1 MLTPLARSSLA
12 VAKQLCAGRP
22 ALQAQLQPLF
32 STLEASG
39 FLSSHAQAVPAV
51 PPNDASHD
59 MQLDVAEPS
68 PAPTPKETGYE
79 NALLEMQ
86 ARLAALREVRPL
98 LRLPADPFTNICLQ
112 QRAAAESA
120 ASAAAAAAPASPA
133 AQEQPG
139 AEADPWAAV
148 PGWSSAPADWTPAPL
163 GWPLDAASLVLL
175 PADEALRAHIVHLV
189 P

>member
-1 MLTPLARSSLA
+1 
-12 VAKQLCAGRP
+12 
-22 ALQAQLQPLF
+22 
-32 STLEASG
+32 
-39 FLSSHAQAVPAV
+39 
-51 PPNDASHD
+51 
-59 MQLDVAEPS
+59 MQLDVAESAAP
-68 PAPTPKETGYE
+68 PAPKETGYE

-86 ARLAALREVRPL
+86 ARLAALREVRAS
-98 LRLPADPFTNICLQ
+98 LRLPADPPTDSLSQ

-120 ASAAAAAAPASPA
+120 ATAAAAPASPA

-175 PADEALRAHIVHLV
+175 PADEALRAHVVHLV